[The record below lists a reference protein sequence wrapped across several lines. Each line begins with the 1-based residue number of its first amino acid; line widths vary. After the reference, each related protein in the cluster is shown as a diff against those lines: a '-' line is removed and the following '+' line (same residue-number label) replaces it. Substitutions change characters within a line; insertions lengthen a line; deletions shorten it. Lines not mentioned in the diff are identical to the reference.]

1 MGWVIVRYAREGAEG
16 KPRSPPHKIIIRLMR
31 LIWRY
36 KVRVLIFI
44 AAASTVLLLNV
55 IGPYIGRRIIDEG
68 IIARNLGAL
77 TFYASMLA
85 IIMVCN
91 WILGVIRSYSI
102 AWLTQKLLYDLRT
115 LLFNHSKELDYAF
128 FSSMP
133 AGQIIS
139 RFTSDVEAVGQTAT
153 TGFIDAVF
161 NALTIIGALIAMLSL
176 NISLTLVTL
185 SLVPLIIVS
194 VIFLARRSYRAYREV
209 RAKVGELTS
218 NIEQT
223 VSGIRVS
230 QSFSERD
237 RVDVRRFERISY
249 ETMRANIRATLVMAL
264 TRPVLSIIRAA
275 TIALLVF
282 YGGHLIIRGETTIG
296 TLIAFYSYVEMFFNP
311 IITLTVYYNMLQSA
325 LAAAERVFE
334 YLETK
339 PSVKDAEDAIDFE
352 IKNGEIIF
360 EKVSFGYGETK
371 VFENFN
377 LRINPG
383 EILAVVG
390 PTGAG
395 KTTLANLIL
404 RLYDPQSGRILIDGM
419 DIRKI
424 KLDSL
429 RRQIALVPQEP
440 TLFKDT
446 VLENIRYGKPDA
458 KDDEIMEVIR
468 DLGLEPI
475 METLPNGLNTMVLE
489 GGANLSVGQ
498 RQLINIA
505 RTLLR
510 RPKIVILDEAT
521 SSVDPY
527 TESLLQEALKRLLSG
542 RTCIIIA
549 HRLSTTFL
557 ADRIIV
563 LDKGKIIEEGTHGE
577 LIEKGGLYARLYEL
591 QIGEL
596 IKAEAAS
603 RAK

>member
-1 MGWVIVRYAREGAEG
+1 
-16 KPRSPPHKIIIRLMR
+16 
-31 LIWRY
+31 
-36 KVRVLIFI
+36 
-44 AAASTVLLLNV
+44 
-55 IGPYIGRRIIDEG
+55 
-68 IIARNLGAL
+68 
-77 TFYASMLA
+77 
-85 IIMVCN
+85 
-91 WILGVIRSYSI
+91 
-102 AWLTQKLLYDLRT
+102 
-115 LLFNHSKELDYAF
+115 
-128 FSSMP
+128 
-133 AGQIIS
+133 
-139 RFTSDVEAVGQTAT
+139 
-153 TGFIDAVF
+153 
-161 NALTIIGALIAMLSL
+161 
-176 NISLTLVTL
+176 LVTV

-404 RLYDPQSGRILIDGM
+404 RLYDPQSGRILIDGI